1 MEQQGNVIEM
11 LPLNLPQDIEQ
22 NLTFLARETG
32 RDKDDLV
39 QEAIYRGIEDL
50 MEEMKDIRDA
60 KKVLGSS
67 SRQWTLEE
75 VEAEFDLEGRI

>member
-1 MEQQGNVIEM
+1 MQS
-11 LPLNLPQDIEQ
+11 LNLPQDIEQ
-22 NLTFLARETG
+22 NLAFLARETG

-50 MEEMKDIRDA
+50 IEEMKDIRDA
-60 KKVLGSS
+60 KKVLASS

-75 VEAEFDLEGRI
+75 VEAKLDLEGHI

>member
-1 MEQQGNVIEM
+1 MMEMQ
-11 LPLNLPQDIEQ
+11 PLNLPQDIEQ
-22 NLTFLARETG
+22 NLAFLARETG

-50 MEEMKDIRDA
+50 MEDMKDIRDA
-60 KKVLGSS
+60 KKVLASS

-75 VEAEFDLEGRI
+75 VEAELDLEGHI

>member
-1 MEQQGNVIEM
+1 MEMQ
-11 LPLNLPQDIEQ
+11 PFNLPQDIEQ
-22 NLTFLARETG
+22 NLAFLARETG
-32 RDKDDLV
+32 RDKEELV

-60 KKVLGSS
+60 KKVLASS

-75 VEAEFDLEGRI
+75 VEAGLDLEGHI

>member
-1 MEQQGNVIEM
+1 MMEMQS
-11 LPLNLPQDIEQ
+11 LNLPQDIEQ
-22 NLTFLARETG
+22 NLAFLARETG

-50 MEEMKDIRDA
+50 IEEMKDIRDA
-60 KKVLGSS
+60 KKVLASS

-75 VEAEFDLEGRI
+75 VEAKLDLEGHI